1 MHLDA
6 EFWVAL
12 GFIAFIGLLAYF
24 KVHAKINASLDARA
38 ERIKKDL
45 AEAAQLRAEAE
56 AVLASFL
63 KKKAEAEGEAAAI
76 IKQAEI
82 EAQAIAQEAHERVAE
97 FVRRRTK
104 QAEEKIAAAE
114 TAATSQVRAAAADA
128 ATKAAEIVLK
138 TETKGAFGEK
148 LITDGITDLKRL
160 LH

>member
-6 EFWVAL
+6 EFWV
-12 GFIAFIGLLAYF
+12 FIGFAIFIVALAYF
-24 KVHAKINASLDARA
+24 RVHTKIAGSLDARG

-56 AVLASFL
+56 ALLASFE
-63 KKKAEAEGEAAAI
+63 KKKGEAEAEAAAI
-76 IKQAEI
+76 IKQAET
-82 EAQAIAQEAHERVAE
+82 EAELIAREAHERVTE
-97 FVRRRTK
+97 FIRRRTK

-114 TAATSQVRAAAADA
+114 TAATAQVRAAAADA

-138 TETKGAFGEK
+138 AEAKGRFGEE
-148 LITDGITDLKRL
+148 LISKGIADLKHL